1 MADSSITK
9 KALASALVNLMQT
22 KDFQKISVAEI
33 CGKCNM
39 NRKSFYYHFKD
50 KYDLMNW
57 VFDTQLREKTRN
69 FRFASDWE
77 LMLRVADCVYENR
90 RFYAKALA
98 VHGQNSLNEH
108 IRELAE
114 PGIYEKLREIM
125 PGDRITSFHVNFF
138 TDALLAAFYRWVCDD
153 NCIPPEEFL
162 DMLKCCM
169 VFSGRSAERMRPEP
183 GYMQAF

>member
-1 MADSSITK
+1 MADSSITR
-9 KALASALVNLMQT
+9 KALASALVDLMQN
-22 KDFQKISVAEI
+22 KDFHKISVAEI

-57 VFDTQLREKTRN
+57 IFDMQLREYTRSQSCM
-69 FRFASDWE
+69 SDWE
-77 LMLRVADCVYENR
+77 LMLRIARCIYDNR
-90 RFYAKALA
+90 KFYANALN

-114 PGIYEKLREIM
+114 PGIYEKLRENM

-138 TDALLAAFYRWVCDD
+138 TDAMLAAFYRWVCGE
-153 NCIPPEEFL
+153 NCAPPEEFL
-162 DMLKCCM
+162 EMIRCCM
-169 VFSGRSAERMRPEP
+169 VFSGRSVE
-183 GYMQAF
+183 GI